1 MSNRQSRARNRE
13 LRYKILDQKKNEKK
27 KLFYK
32 LKNWLKKKRKP
43 ENSYLPSIK

>member
-13 LRYKILDQKKNEKK
+13 LRYKILDKKRNENK

-32 LKNWLKKKRKP
+32 IINWIKKKKAKKP
-43 ENSYLPSIK
+43 LFV